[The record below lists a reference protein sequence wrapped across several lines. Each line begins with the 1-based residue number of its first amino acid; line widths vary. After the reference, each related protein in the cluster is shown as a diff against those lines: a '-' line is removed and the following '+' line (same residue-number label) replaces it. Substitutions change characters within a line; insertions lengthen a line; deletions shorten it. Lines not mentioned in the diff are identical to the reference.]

1 MIVTCPMCKSK
12 YSVQIEA
19 IGDGKF
25 VRCSMCGATWQQTP
39 VDVAC
44 EKKRRVLYII
54 KWTCFWFAV
63 FVSIFSLFFAKEAV
77 LKIWPSS
84 VVFYEKIGMVPANK
98 KAFVIQKVSNF
109 FVHKDGKLYMGLR
122 GEIINVSDEVQPL
135 AGITI
140 SLKNDEKVP
149 DGTEYKKIWT
159 HDLNCKKFLPNQKVA
174 FETEL
179 QSVPYNN
186 LICDI
191 ELNVL

>member
-39 VDVAC
+39 VDAVC

-63 FVSIFSLFFAKEAV
+63 FVSVFSLFFAKEAV

-84 VVFYEKIGMVPANK
+84 IAFYEKIGMVPANK

-122 GEIINVSDEVQPL
+122 GEITNVSDEVQPL

-140 SLKNDEKVP
+140 SLKNDEKVTN
-149 DGTEYKKIWT
+149 GTEYKKMWT

-174 FETEL
+174 FETEP